1 MVNNVKFYIFYH
13 SNYCILI
20 FIIVYLIEVKTKKKQ
35 KAMETKKSLK
45 ANLEKGKIISFMM
58 GLIVALAVLFTAF
71 EWGERDIKI
80 ETNTKISEP
89 LYVGEPPLPSVP
101 EPPEPPKPEVIKNQ
115 EILVIVDDSEKV
127 DPYKITPSE
136 FNEKEPQPVYVY
148 TPPVIEDK
156 EEINPDEIIIHAEIM
171 PVFPG
176 GDAALLK
183 WIAERI
189 VYPTV
194 AAENGI
200 DGLVSCSFVVNAD
213 GSISN
218 VEIVRSKD
226 PLLDKEA
233 VRVLKLL
240 PNWKPGMQGGK
251 FVRVKYNVPVRFRLQ
266 K

>member
-1 MVNNVKFYIFYH
+1 MN
-13 SNYCILI
+13 

-35 KAMETKKSLK
+35 KAMETKKSLR

-58 GLIVALAVLFTAF
+58 GLIVALAILFTAF
-71 EWGERDIKI
+71 EWGEREIKV
-80 ETNTKISEP
+80 ETKSRTPEYPVEGDFPI
-89 LYVGEPPLPSVP
+89 PPVP
-101 EPPEPPKPEVIKNQ
+101 EPLEPPKPEVIKNQ
-115 EILVIVDDSEKV
+115 EILVIVDDGEKV

-156 EEINPDEIIIHAEIM
+156 EEINPDEIILHAEIM

-183 WIAERI
+183 WISERI
-189 VYPTV
+189 VYPAV

-200 DGLVSCSFVVNAD
+200 DGLVSCSFVVNVD

-218 VEIVRSKD
+218 VEVARSKD

-233 VRVLKLL
+233 VRVLKLM